1 MATSVRNEGWDVVIK
16 PSQSWFDLRI
26 GEIWKYRDLVRLLVW
41 RDVVAVYKQT
51 VLGLAWHVIQP
62 LTMTFTF
69 ALIFGKGAGFAPEG
83 VEAVPFYLTG
93 IVPWMYFSS
102 VVTKTSK
109 TFLGG
114 QNIMT
119 KVYFPRLV
127 IPLSTALSAMV
138 SFGIQ
143 FVTLLVVIGGYV
155 LFKDSDFVLTM
166 DYLALPLLIA
176 IMAILGL
183 AIGILISAMTT
194 KYRDLSF
201 LVGFGVQLLM
211 YASPVIFP
219 LSSPIFE
226 GPAGPVLK
234 PLFNANP
241 MTPIIESF
249 RTIFLGGELDWGG
262 IGYAATF
269 ALVASVIGLALFNR
283 VERLFAD
290 IV

>member
-1 MATSVRNEGWDVVIK
+1 MRTLPHG
-16 PSQSWFDLRI
+16 
-26 GEIWKYRDLVRLLVW
+26 RDDREV
-41 RDVVAVYKQT
+41 
-51 VLGLAWHVIQP
+51 
-62 LTMTFTF
+62 
-69 ALIFGKGAGFAPEG
+69 EG
-83 VEAVPFYLTG
+83 VPAVPFYLTG

-102 VVTKTSK
+102 VVTKTSR

-127 IPLSTALSAMV
+127 IPLSTAVSALV

-143 FVTLLVVIGGYV
+143 LLTLILVMVGYV
-155 LFKDSDFVLTM
+155 LFKDFSFSLTPEILVL
-166 DYLALPLLIA
+166 PILIA
-176 IMAILGL
+176 IMALLGL
-183 AIGILISAMTT
+183 AIGILVSALTT

-234 PLFNANP
+234 PLFKANP

-249 RTIFLGGELDWGG
+249 RSVFLGGELDWGG
-262 IGYAATF
+262 IGYAAAFTLI
-269 ALVASVIGLALFNR
+269 AAIIGLALFNR
-283 VERLFAD
+283 VERMFAD
-290 IV
+290 II